1 MSGTGSPN
9 TSSTAVRLALAAF
22 AVVSVLAL
30 LAPLAPLLSPDLRAG
45 QPLSPSLE
53 GILLG
58 TDEVGRDLLSRL
70 LAGFTKLWL
79 PSVSVVAAAA
89 AAGSV
94 IGAVAGIAP
103 GWLGRIAHAPINLFR
118 ALPPP
123 VMALAAVA
131 VYGPGLSTLTIALCV
146 ASWPWYAR
154 LVRGEIRL
162 ARQSGYAEAVRLTAP
177 RRMFYLLPFAFPR
190 LIVVATYDIGNT
202 ILMLALL
209 SYLGLGDP
217 VPAAELGNITHSG
230 LTYLREFP
238 RVAAL
243 PIAGVAGLVLMANIA
258 GAAFRRRY
266 IRT

>member
-22 AVVSVLAL
+22 AVVSV
-30 LAPLAPLLSPDLRAG
+30 
-45 QPLSPSLE
+45 
-53 GILLG
+53 
-58 TDEVGRDLLSRL
+58 
-70 LAGFTKLWL
+70 
-79 PSVSVVAAAA
+79 
-89 AAGSV
+89 
-94 IGAVAGIAP
+94 
-103 GWLGRIAHAPINLFR
+103 
-118 ALPPP
+118 
-123 VMALAAVA
+123 
-131 VYGPGLSTLTIALCV
+131 
-146 ASWPWYAR
+146 
-154 LVRGEIRL
+154 
-162 ARQSGYAEAVRLTAP
+162 
-177 RRMFYLLPFAFPR
+177 
-190 LIVVATYDIGNT
+190 
-202 ILMLALL
+202 LALL